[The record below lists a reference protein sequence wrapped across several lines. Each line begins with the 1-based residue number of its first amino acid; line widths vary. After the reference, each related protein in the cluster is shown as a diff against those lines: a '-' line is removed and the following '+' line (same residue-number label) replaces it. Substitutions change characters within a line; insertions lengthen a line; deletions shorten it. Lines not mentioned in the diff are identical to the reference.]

1 MLPAHEQDTA
11 STIDAF
17 LSLSNEEQFASLMAE
32 APPPIVQAPQEQDED
47 ECSSDAEAE
56 LL

>member
-1 MLPAHEQDTA
+1 MLPAHAQDHA
-11 STIDAF
+11 STIDEF
-17 LSLSNEEQFASLMAE
+17 LSLSNEEQFAALMAE